1 MRVKD
6 ILITLWAIVSGVL
19 LFIVIGFLIGYIFIK
34 GYEVINFQF
43 IFDTPKGDILGREGG
58 IAPAII
64 GSFLSTGIATIIS
77 GVLAIGTAIYTNFYE
92 KRVKIVESINF
103 VIKCIGGIPSIV
115 LGLFGYT
122 MFTYY
127 LGLGRSVIAGS
138 LTLAIM
144 IFPVIEL
151 RVDKL
156 FKEVDKNIVY
166 SSYSLGVSKSYTIL
180 KVVLSLCKDG
190 ILSVLSLGYAYAI
203 GATAPI
209 MFCMAV
215 INSPISLDITKPTM
229 TLSYHLYILITQGIS
244 EKMAYGTAFILLLLI
259 VIVILFSKFITR
271 RKG

>member
-43 IFDTPKGDILGREGG
+43 IFDTPKGDILGQEGG

-64 GSFLSTGIATIIS
+64 GS
-77 GVLAIGTAIYTNFYE
+77 VLAIGTSTYTNFYE

-156 FKEVDKNIVY
+156 FKEVDKNIIY